1 MSDTSIAVRAIF
13 ENLELATWAV
23 DMNGTI
29 IVAEGGAL
37 RAMGLSPGA
46 LLGQSFF
53 EVYAGGEGPDHLR
66 HAMAGEPLTREHV
79 LRGRTLESRFIPVRG
94 PDGAVIHVVG
104 ITLDI
109 TARRAAQ
116 QEIDRQTVALREQA
130 ELLDLAHD
138 AIVVRRLD
146 GTITYWNHGAR
157 QMYGHSPEEAVG
169 REVHALLRTVAD
181 LPDIQRQLL
190 AAGHWDGELTHT
202 RSDGRV
208 VIVASRWVL
217 RRDPDGL
224 ADSILQIDTDITARK
239 LTEAAEARRQEEIIR
254 AQALAIEELS
264 TPLIPIS
271 DEILVMPLIGMM
283 DSVRAQQ
290 VMHNLLTGLASSRG
304 KFAIL
309 DITGVPVVDTAVAS
323 AILRAAHAARL
334 LGTEVILTGI
344 RPEVA
349 QTLVHIDANLSNLIT
364 RGTLQSGIAYAL
376 GRRGRR
382 AL

>member
-1 MSDTSIAVRAIF
+1 MSDTSVAVRAIF
-13 ENLELATWAV
+13 DNLDLATWAV
-23 DMNGTI
+23 DMDGTI
-29 IVAEGGAL
+29 IVSEGGAL
-37 RAMGLSPGA
+37 RAMGVPAGSLV
-46 LLGQSFF
+46 GQSFF
-53 EVYAGGEGPDHLR
+53 EVYAGMEGPAQLR
-66 HAMAGEPLTREHV
+66 RALTGEPLTLDHT
-79 LRGRTLESRFIPVRG
+79 LYGRTLESRFIPVRG
-94 PDGAVIHVVG
+94 PDGAVVTVVG
-104 ITLDI
+104 VTLDI
-109 TARRAAQ
+109 TDRRAAQ

-146 GTITYWNHGAR
+146 GTVTYWNHGAHHI
-157 QMYGHSPEEAVG
+157 YGYAREQAVG
-169 REVHALLRTVAD
+169 RDVHALLRTAAD
-181 LPDIQRQLL
+181 LPEIQRQLL
-190 AAGHWDGELTHT
+190 AVGYWDGELTHT
-202 RSDGRV
+202 CHDGHQ

-217 RRDPDGL
+217 KRDPDGVE
-224 ADSILQIDTDITARK
+224 SVLQIDTDITARK
-239 LTEAAEARRQEEIIR
+239 QAEAAEARRQEEIIR

-290 VMHNLLTGLASSRG
+290 VMHNLLTGLATSRG

-309 DITGVPVVDTAVAS
+309 DITGVPVVDTAVAN

-376 GRRGRR
+376 GRRGLA